1 MGDKMTIHS
10 NFDDFEFERKMKE
23 TKKPVNFHDDQR
35 DTYYECPVCHET
47 VKMCQKYCGN
57 CGQRLGWDLEEMGRC

>member
-1 MGDKMTIHS
+1 MGDEMTIHS
-10 NFDDFEFERKMKE
+10 NFDDFEFKGKMKE
-23 TKKPVNFHDDQR
+23 TKKPVNYHDDQR
-35 DTYYECPVCHET
+35 DMYYECPVCHEI